1 MQEVKRP
8 SDENKGAQVGHR
20 YGGAR
25 DAARCQVATECTN
38 VWGLGHSWS
47 SQWMSV
53 AACGNT
59 TIGRIAAEA
68 TVGLGASGG
77 WRGPYGEKDRA
88 LGLHGSDSM
97 GHSGHMRGRTA
108 QAGAGQAAYP
118 AHAHARCRGGRERHS
133 SQQTQAESDGE
144 QR

>member
-1 MQEVKRP
+1 MRTQTSATIDREHK
-8 SDENKGAQVGHR
+8 KAQVQLRADGDAIGRGQVVHADIGR
-20 YGGAR
+20 R
-25 DAARCQVATECTN
+25 DRTRASRAEP
-38 VWGLGHSWS
+38 
-47 SQWMSV
+47 
-53 AACGNT
+53 

-118 AHAHARCRGGRERHS
+118 AHAHARCRGVVENATALS
-133 SQQTQAESDGE
+133 KPQAKSDGE